1 MSKTE
6 REVYADS
13 SEAIKRLTR
22 NGIGVNTADRIVEIP
37 QRKAVG
43 IKLWG
48 AVDYLKRFNGYG
60 WGRVR

>member
-1 MSKTE
+1 MEKE
-6 REVYADS
+6 RLVYADS

-22 NGIGVNTADRIVEIP
+22 NGIGVDVSAKSVDIP
-37 QRKAVG
+37 RNKAVG

-48 AVDYLKRFNGYG
+48 AIDYLKRFNGFG